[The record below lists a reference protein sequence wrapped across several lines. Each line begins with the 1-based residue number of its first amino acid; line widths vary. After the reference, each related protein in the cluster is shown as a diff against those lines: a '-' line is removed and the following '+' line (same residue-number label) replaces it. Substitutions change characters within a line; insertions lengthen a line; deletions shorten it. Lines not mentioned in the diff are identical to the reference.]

1 MQITE
6 FFTSG
11 LEGAL
16 KEYSRGD
23 LSDFLPDSHTSLP
36 DLQEHLL
43 YLCAGG
49 HRTLKQPDSFSF
61 QDVNGFL
68 LYIRSLAEAK
78 QKQKAR
84 HPHSLRALFCSGTAV
99 TALP

>member
-11 LEGAL
+11 LERAL
-16 KEYSRGD
+16 KEYSRGE

-68 LYIRSLAEAK
+68 LLYI
-78 QKQKAR
+78 AR
-84 HPHSLRALFCSGTAV
+84 FYWRNAAASARD
-99 TALP
+99 TALPRMVQATASIAP